1 MPTQTINKSQGFTYI
16 GLLIVIA
23 IAGIGLA
30 TVGVLWQ
37 TEMQRE
43 REKELLFVGNA
54 FKQALMSYQASTPG
68 GIRQLPKTL
77 QELVTDQRFP
87 YIKHH
92 LRKIYSDP
100 MTGKADWGLE
110 MQQGAIMGIYS
121 KSTIQPI
128 KKFGF
133 DAGNEVFAK
142 AKKYSEWIFTANPG

>member
-1 MPTQTINKSQGFTYI
+1 MPKQTINKFQGFTYI

-54 FKQALMSYQASTPG
+54 FKQALMSYQSSTPG

-121 KSTIQPI
+121 KSTLQPI

-133 DAGNEVFAK
+133 DAGNEVFIN
-142 AKKYSEWIFTANPG
+142 AKKYSDWIFTANSG

>member
-1 MPTQTINKSQGFTYI
+1 MPNQYINKSQGFTYI

-30 TVGVLWQ
+30 TVGMLWQ

-54 FKQALMSYQASTPG
+54 FKQALISYQASRPSG
-68 GIRQLPKTL
+68 NRQLPRNL
-77 QELVTDQRFP
+77 QDLVTDPRFP
-87 YIKHH
+87 NIKHH
-92 LRKIYSDP
+92 LRKVYRDP

-110 MQQGAIMGIYS
+110 LQQGAIIGIYS
-121 KSTIQPI
+121 QSKLQPI

-133 DAGNEVFAK
+133 DAGNDAFVS
-142 AKKYSEWIFTANPG
+142 AKKYSDWKFTANPG